1 MLSTEAV
8 THKSFVTRRFAIPFF
23 KGFLMSETLSEF
35 EGCTHLTR
43 LFRRRG
49 YVIERNVMFREYGV
63 EFHIDGWDKKAR
75 VGFEFLTSE
84 DDDHDDL
91 DLEEYKALSD
101 AQQRGE
107 LAVFIIDEVEPVST
121 EALIE
126 EANEFLDEVELN
138 RPLRKAPTTSKK
150 KKAKKKK
157 KAAKKTVKKKAKK
170 KAQKAAVKKKSGKKK
185 TVKKKAA
192 KKKTKDSKKVKKST
206 ASNRK
211 KKSKKKVSKKKR

>member
-1 MLSTEAV
+1 
-8 THKSFVTRRFAIPFF
+8 
-23 KGFLMSETLSEF
+23 MSETLSEF

-138 RPLRKAPTTSKK
+138 RPLRKAPTPSKK

-157 KAAKKTVKKKAKK
+157 AAKKTAKKTAKKKAKK
-170 KAQKAAVKKKSGKKK
+170 AVVKKKSGKKK
-185 TVKKKAA
+185 AVKKKATKKKAKSSKKA
-192 KKKTKDSKKVKKST
+192 KKTTSRP
-206 ASNRK
+206 AK
-211 KKSKKKVSKKKR
+211 KKSKKTTRKKKR

>member
-1 MLSTEAV
+1 
-8 THKSFVTRRFAIPFF
+8 
-23 KGFLMSETLSEF
+23 MSETLSEF

-49 YVIERNVMFREYGV
+49 YIIERNVMFREYGV

-138 RPLRKAPTTSKK
+138 RPLRKARTASTKK
-150 KKAKKKK
+150 KKASKKKATKKAAKKKVKKKSKKAAVKKKGNKK
-157 KAAKKTVKKKAKK
+157 KAAKKKASKKKAKASKKVKKKTSRTVKKKAKK
-170 KAQKAAVKKKSGKKK
+170 KTQ
-185 TVKKKAA
+185 
-192 KKKTKDSKKVKKST
+192 
-206 ASNRK
+206 
-211 KKSKKKVSKKKR
+211 KKKR

>member
-1 MLSTEAV
+1 
-8 THKSFVTRRFAIPFF
+8 
-23 KGFLMSETLSEF
+23 MSETLSEF

-121 EALIE
+121 AALIE

-138 RPLRKAPTTSKK
+138 RPLRKAPSTTS
-150 KKAKKKK
+150 KKKK
-157 KAAKKTVKKKAKK
+157 KAAKKASKKKVKTKAKKTAGKKKPVKKK
-170 KAQKAAVKKKSGKKK
+170 G
-185 TVKKKAA
+185 TKKKAA
-192 KKKTKDSKKVKKST
+192 RKKTKVSKKVKKSNAKKST
-206 ASNRK
+206 ASKSK
-211 KKSKKKVSKKKR
+211 KKSKKKAQKKKR

>member
-1 MLSTEAV
+1 MLCTDAV
-8 THKSFVTRRFAIPFF
+8 PHKSLVNHRHAIPFF

-121 EALIE
+121 AALIE

-138 RPLRKAPTTSKK
+138 RPLRKARPAMSKK
-150 KKAKKKK
+150 KKMKKK
-157 KAAKKTVKKKAKK
+157 KATKKSSKKKGKTKAKKTSVKKKTAKK
-170 KAQKAAVKKKSGKKK
+170 KV
-185 TVKKKAA
+185 TKKKAA
-192 KKKTKDSKKVKKST
+192 KKKKKASKKVKKST
-206 ASNRK
+206 ASKSK
-211 KKSKKKVSKKKR
+211 KKSKKKVHKKKR

>member
-1 MLSTEAV
+1 
-8 THKSFVTRRFAIPFF
+8 
-23 KGFLMSETLSEF
+23 MSETLSEF
-35 EGCTHLTR
+35 EGCTHLSR

-138 RPLRKAPTTSKK
+138 RPLRKAPAPSKK

-157 KAAKKTVKKKAKK
+157 KAAKKTSEKTAKKKAK
-170 KAQKAAVKKKSGKKK
+170 KAAVKKKAI
-185 TVKKKAA
+185 KKKATKKKARSLKKA
-192 KKKTKDSKKVKKST
+192 KKTISRP
-206 ASNRK
+206 AK
-211 KKSKKKVSKKKR
+211 KKSKETTRKKKR

>member
-1 MLSTEAV
+1 
-8 THKSFVTRRFAIPFF
+8 
-23 KGFLMSETLSEF
+23 MSETLSEF

-121 EALIE
+121 AALIE

-138 RPLRKAPTTSKK
+138 RPLRKARPTTSKK
-150 KKAKKKK
+150 KKVKKKKADKKSSKKKGKTTAKKPAVKKKTAKKKVTKK
-157 KAAKKTVKKKAKK
+157 KAAKKRKKA
-170 KAQKAAVKKKSGKKK
+170 
-185 TVKKKAA
+185 
-192 KKKTKDSKKVKKST
+192 SKKVKKTT
-206 ASNRK
+206 ASKSK
-211 KKSKKKVSKKKR
+211 KKSKKKTHKKKR

>member
-1 MLSTEAV
+1 
-8 THKSFVTRRFAIPFF
+8 
-23 KGFLMSETLSEF
+23 MSETLSEF
-35 EGCTHLTR
+35 EGCTHLSR

-138 RPLRKAPTTSKK
+138 RPLRKAPTPSKK

-157 KAAKKTVKKKAKK
+157 AAKKTAKKTAKKKAKK
-170 KAQKAAVKKKSGKKK
+170 AVVKKKSGKKK
-185 TVKKKAA
+185 AVKKKATKKKAKSSKKA
-192 KKKTKDSKKVKKST
+192 KKTTSRP
-206 ASNRK
+206 AK
-211 KKSKKKVSKKKR
+211 KKSKKTTRKKKR

>member
-1 MLSTEAV
+1 
-8 THKSFVTRRFAIPFF
+8 
-23 KGFLMSETLSEF
+23 MSETLSEF
-35 EGCTHLTR
+35 EGCTHLSR

-138 RPLRKAPTTSKK
+138 RPLRKAPAPSKK

-157 KAAKKTVKKKAKK
+157 KAAKKTSKKT
-170 KAQKAAVKKKSGKKK
+170 VKKKSGKKK
-185 TVKKKAA
+185 AVKKKATKKKAKSLKKA
-192 KKKTKDSKKVKKST
+192 KKTISRP
-206 ASNRK
+206 AK
-211 KKSKKKVSKKKR
+211 KKSKKTTRKKKR

>member
-1 MLSTEAV
+1 
-8 THKSFVTRRFAIPFF
+8 
-23 KGFLMSETLSEF
+23 MSETLSEF

-121 EALIE
+121 AALIE

-138 RPLRKAPTTSKK
+138 RPLRKARSTTSRKK
-150 KKAKKKK
+150 NVKKKK
-157 KAAKKTVKKKAKK
+157 KTTKKASKKKTKTKAKKTV
-170 KAQKAAVKKKSGKKK
+170 GKKK
-185 TVKKKAA
+185 TVKKKGTKKKTA
-192 KKKTKDSKKVKKST
+192 KKKTKVSKKVKKSNGKKSS
-206 ASNRK
+206 ASKGK
-211 KKSKKKVSKKKR
+211 KKSKKKATRKKR

>member
-1 MLSTEAV
+1 
-8 THKSFVTRRFAIPFF
+8 
-23 KGFLMSETLSEF
+23 MSETLSEF

-121 EALIE
+121 AALIE

-138 RPLRKAPTTSKK
+138 RPLRKARPATSKK
-150 KKAKKKK
+150 KKMKKK
-157 KAAKKTVKKKAKK
+157 KATKKSSKKKGKTKAKKTSVKKKTAKK
-170 KAQKAAVKKKSGKKK
+170 KVI
-185 TVKKKAA
+185 KKKAA
-192 KKKTKDSKKVKKST
+192 KKKKKASKKVKKST
-206 ASNRK
+206 SSKSK
-211 KKSKKKVSKKKR
+211 KKSKKKVQKKKR

>member
-1 MLSTEAV
+1 
-8 THKSFVTRRFAIPFF
+8 
-23 KGFLMSETLSEF
+23 MSETLSEF

-49 YVIERNVMFREYGV
+49 YIIERNVMFREYGV

-138 RPLRKAPTTSKK
+138 RPLRKARTASTKK
-150 KKAKKKK
+150 KKASKKKTTKKAAKKKVKKKSKKAAVKKKGNKK
-157 KAAKKTVKKKAKK
+157 KAAKKKASKKKAKASKKVKKKTSRTVKKKAKK
-170 KAQKAAVKKKSGKKK
+170 KTQ
-185 TVKKKAA
+185 
-192 KKKTKDSKKVKKST
+192 
-206 ASNRK
+206 
-211 KKSKKKVSKKKR
+211 KKKR

>member
-1 MLSTEAV
+1 
-8 THKSFVTRRFAIPFF
+8 
-23 KGFLMSETLSEF
+23 MSETLSEF

-138 RPLRKAPTTSKK
+138 RPLRKAPTPSKK

-157 KAAKKTVKKKAKK
+157 AAKKTAKKTVKKKAKK
-170 KAQKAAVKKKSGKKK
+170 AVVKKKSDKKKAVKKKV
-185 TVKKKAA
+185 TKKKAKSSKKA
-192 KKKTKDSKKVKKST
+192 KKTTSRP
-206 ASNRK
+206 AK
-211 KKSKKKVSKKKR
+211 KKSKKTTRKKKR

>member
-1 MLSTEAV
+1 
-8 THKSFVTRRFAIPFF
+8 
-23 KGFLMSETLSEF
+23 MSETLSEF
-35 EGCTHLTR
+35 EGCTHLSR

-138 RPLRKAPTTSKK
+138 RPLRKAPTPSKK

-157 KAAKKTVKKKAKK
+157 KAAKKTAKKTAKKKAKK
-170 KAQKAAVKKKSGKKK
+170 KAKKAVVKKKSDKKKAVKKKV
-185 TVKKKAA
+185 TKKKA
-192 KKKTKDSKKVKKST
+192 KSSKKGKKTTSRP
-206 ASNRK
+206 AK
-211 KKSKKKVSKKKR
+211 KKSKKTTRRKKR

>member
-1 MLSTEAV
+1 
-8 THKSFVTRRFAIPFF
+8 
-23 KGFLMSETLSEF
+23 MSETLSEF

-138 RPLRKAPTTSKK
+138 RPLRKARTTSSKK
-150 KKAKKKK
+150 KKSQKKKK
-157 KAAKKTVKKKAKK
+157 VVKKTVKKKVNKK
-170 KAQKAAVKKKSGKKK
+170 TKKAAVKKKSGKKK
-185 TVKKKAA
+185 AA
-192 KKKTKDSKKVKKST
+192 KKKAKTSKKTKKKTSRP
-206 ASNRK
+206 AK
-211 KKSKKKVSKKKR
+211 KKSKKTTRKKKR

>member
-1 MLSTEAV
+1 
-8 THKSFVTRRFAIPFF
+8 
-23 KGFLMSETLSEF
+23 MSETLSEF
-35 EGCTHLTR
+35 EGCTHLSR

-138 RPLRKAPTTSKK
+138 RPLRKAPTPSKK
-150 KKAKKKK
+150 KRAKKKK
-157 KAAKKTVKKKAKK
+157 KAAKKTAKKTAKKKAKK
-170 KAQKAAVKKKSGKKK
+170 KAKKAVVKKKSDKKKAVKKKV
-185 TVKKKAA
+185 TKKKA
-192 KKKTKDSKKVKKST
+192 KSSKKGKKTTSRP
-206 ASNRK
+206 AK
-211 KKSKKKVSKKKR
+211 KKSKKTTRKKKR

>member
-1 MLSTEAV
+1 
-8 THKSFVTRRFAIPFF
+8 
-23 KGFLMSETLSEF
+23 MSETLSEF

-121 EALIE
+121 AALIE
-126 EANEFLDEVELN
+126 EAKIERLYDPVKDITTFEFVFPKWLKQN
-138 RPLRKAPTTSKK
+138 
-150 KKAKKKK
+150 
-157 KAAKKTVKKKAKK
+157 
-170 KAQKAAVKKKSGKKK
+170 
-185 TVKKKAA
+185 
-192 KKKTKDSKKVKKST
+192 
-206 ASNRK
+206 
-211 KKSKKKVSKKKR
+211 

>member
-1 MLSTEAV
+1 
-8 THKSFVTRRFAIPFF
+8 
-23 KGFLMSETLSEF
+23 MSETLSEF
-35 EGCTHLTR
+35 EGCTHLSR

-138 RPLRKAPTTSKK
+138 RPLRKAPTPSKK
-150 KKAKKKK
+150 KKGKKKK
-157 KAAKKTVKKKAKK
+157 KTAKKTAKKKAK
-170 KAQKAAVKKKSGKKK
+170 KAAVKKKSGKKK
-185 TVKKKAA
+185 AVKKKATKKKAKSSTKA
-192 KKKTKDSKKVKKST
+192 KKTTSRP
-206 ASNRK
+206 AK
-211 KKSKKKVSKKKR
+211 KKSKKKTRKKKR

>member
-1 MLSTEAV
+1 
-8 THKSFVTRRFAIPFF
+8 
-23 KGFLMSETLSEF
+23 MSETLSEF

-121 EALIE
+121 QALIE
-126 EANEFLDEVELN
+126 EANEFLDEVEQN
-138 RPLRKAPTTSKK
+138 RPLRKSKKTTSKK
-150 KKAKKKK
+150 KSVNKK
-157 KAAKKTVKKKAKK
+157 
-170 KAQKAAVKKKSGKKK
+170 
-185 TVKKKAA
+185 
-192 KKKTKDSKKVKKST
+192 
-206 ASNRK
+206 RK
-211 KKSKKKVSKKKR
+211 PAKKSKKKATKKKTKTVAKKKTAKKSKKKAGRKKAVKKKPGSVKKTKKKASRVAKKKKTARKKKR